1 MAKPTKFNFSTVIT
15 IDPEDS
21 LIKFFS
27 MTAGDENSLNS
38 ETKKC
43 KTRLFDKEFFET
55 FQEIVNDYALQHPS
69 AQAAGVT
76 IVLPDRS
83 VATDVISIPTLRR
96 KKTEESLSVAINDLY
111 KNSSDLKINSFM
123 TLQNKQYTTYGISI
137 IRNSILSSLYT
148 ACSTCKMLPQAITFA
163 ANSTVN
169 AVQSLNPKLNNET
182 YLLMDIK
189 SDFTRISF
197 VSKGRTCGYYSLPFG
212 YSILEHTRHL
222 AAEDML
228 FDHSKADLLVL
239 NAKEKAKA
247 KQLTMMQ
254 DDNATQ
260 IGESMAEDEAE
271 ANTNET
277 PNDDEFPDDEDENEG
292 DVFTKANV
300 NQQSNVV
307 FKTLP
312 KKQPRRLPKYMLRP
326 APHSEDEYTY
336 ENFRLFVKWALNLI
350 QTNRKQLWQDKP
362 DCVYVNM
369 PNKFNFLYD
378 MVNEEKKQNGVTFS
392 PLDTKGIGDNIL
404 NNLECYGGF
413 FTSQFNQSNNF

>member
-15 IDPEDS
+15 IDPEES
-21 LIKFFS
+21 LIRFFS
-27 MTAGDENSLNS
+27 MTAGDENSLSN

-43 KTRLFDKEFFET
+43 KTRLFDKEFFDRFGEL
-55 FQEIVNDYALQHPS
+55 VNDYALQYPS

-96 KKTEESLSVAINDLY
+96 KKIDESLSVAINDLY
-111 KNSSDLKINSFM
+111 KNSSELKINSFM
-123 TLQNKQYTTYGISI
+123 TTQNKQYTTYGLSI
-137 IRNSILSSLYT
+137 MQNSLLSSLYT
-148 ACSTCKMLPQAITFA
+148 ACSTCKMIPQAITFA

-169 AVQSLNPKLNNET
+169 AVQTLNPKLNNGT
-182 YLLMDIK
+182 YLFMDIK
-189 SDFTRISF
+189 SNYTRVSF
-197 VSKGRTCGYYSLPFG
+197 VSKGRTCGYYFLPFG
-212 YSILEHTRHL
+212 YSILENTRHL

-254 DDNATQ
+254 NDNATQ
-260 IGESMAEDEAE
+260 LGESIAEDEAN
-271 ANTNET
+271 ANENKAE
-277 PNDDEFPDDEDENEG
+277 DILDDEDEG
-292 DVFTKANV
+292 DVFTKGNV
-300 NQQSNVV
+300 TQTATQT

-312 KKQPRRLPKYMLRP
+312 KKQPRKLPKYMLRP
-326 APHSEDEYTY
+326 SPTSEDEYTY

-362 DCVYVNM
+362 ESVYVNM
-369 PNKFNFLYD
+369 PSKFNFVYD
-378 MVNEEKKQNGVTFS
+378 MVNEEKKQNGVTFV
-392 PLDTKGIGDNIL
+392 PLDLKGVSDNIV
-404 NNLECYGGF
+404 NNLESYGGF